1 MVVCDFVTS
10 RLNCCNAPHCGV
22 NQSALA
28 CLQYSK
34 IQKKKRERLHYFS
47 VGSLVLALRY
57 TIQYKGRLFVFI
69 ALNVSTPAYVVDT
82 LHPCTPSRSLRP
94 ASQSLCPILQSKLLL
109 KKGVVPLLSLY
120 QQSGMILRNAST
132 VTVFEPK
139 LNTCLFVFQGLGN
152 S

>member
-57 TIQYKGRLFVFI
+57 TIQYKGRLFVFKCFHTCI
-69 ALNVSTPAYVVDT
+69 CGRYTSSMHSLKIIKACFPVT
-82 LHPCTPSRSLRP
+82 LSHSSVK
-94 ASQSLCPILQSKLLL
+94 ASF
-109 KKGVVPLLSLY
+109 KKGGCAFAVAVPRIWNDP
-120 QQSGMILRNAST
+120 QKCVNCD
-132 VTVFEPK
+132 
-139 LNTCLFVFQGLGN
+139 CL
-152 S
+152 